1 MTEKLFRLNN
11 LPLTTQVKM
20 KENISAGAGILALA
34 DALITSTVLAHS
46 EMAEELGQ
54 KGHSFVDLLANGG
67 SHSKTFIYH

>member
-1 MTEKLFRLNN
+1 
-11 LPLTTQVKM
+11 M

-54 KGHSFVDLLANGG
+54 KGHSFVGLLANGG
-67 SHSKTFIYH
+67 SRSKTFIYH